1 MNSST
6 ERFFTL
12 KKMRIRLHANFPG
25 IVQDDEYFLGKGA
38 GLHSLLSNF
47 HSLEPLDAVEDSRAA
62 DVDFEILDT
71 GDSPL
76 VLTSDRRQHQH
87 RYLISGPA
95 RRLEKEHDD
104 KRSAIC
110 GNMGLF
116 SKVLAGELE
125 ERGIFS
131 FHSTSFVNPA
141 DGRLYLVLGGSGAG
155 KSTVLLKALL
165 EGMQI
170 FGTELTHVEFR
181 SGKPVFLKGS
191 LWQNCRMGNLVE
203 DFPPLL
209 EKFAITDLPEGNP
222 WHQYRSID
230 LRPWQYPGDEMD
242 NPEVVIL
249 FPRIESNRLVPE
261 RYRMRKEKTAY
272 SIYQNLS
279 DKISPPSYLYGCSF
293 IPSIDSGEAQIRRMA
308 AAERFLEETR
318 ITAVWKALTRPDEC
332 LEGIFEN

>member
-6 ERFFTL
+6 ERYFTL
-12 KKMRIRLHANFPG
+12 KKMRIRLHANFPE
-25 IVQDDEYFLGKGA
+25 IVQDDEYFQGKGA

-47 HSLEPLDAVEDSRAA
+47 QALEPWDAVEEPEAA
-62 DVDFEILDT
+62 DVDFGIF
-71 GDSPL
+71 DSEDSTL
-76 VLTSDRRQHQH
+76 ALTSDRNQH

-95 RRLEKEHDD
+95 RRLENEQAD

-116 SKVLAGELE
+116 SKVLVYELE

-155 KSTVLLKALL
+155 KSTVLLRSLL
-165 EGMQI
+165 EGMQV

-203 DFPPLL
+203 DFPLLL
-209 EKFAITDLPEGNP
+209 EKFSITDLPEGNP
-222 WHQYRSID
+222 WQQYRSID
-230 LRPWQYPGDEMD
+230 LGPWQYPEDVME

-261 RYRMRKEKTAY
+261 RYRITKEKTSY

-279 DKISPPSYLYGCSF
+279 DKVSPPSYLYGSSF
-293 IPSIDSGEAQIRRMA
+293 IPSVDSGEAQSRRMEA
-308 AAERFLEETR
+308 VERFLEETS
-318 ITAVWKALTRPDEC
+318 ITAVWKALARPDEC
-332 LEGIFEN
+332 LEGIFETE